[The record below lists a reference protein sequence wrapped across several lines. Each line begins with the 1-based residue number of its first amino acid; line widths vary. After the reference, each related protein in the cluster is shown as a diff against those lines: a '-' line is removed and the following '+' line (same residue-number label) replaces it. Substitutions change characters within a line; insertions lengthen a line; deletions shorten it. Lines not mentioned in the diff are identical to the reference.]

1 MRKLVIAVIGV
12 VGCALVG
19 LSLVG
24 CGDAEE
30 PVANP
35 ESDTPAEST
44 RWTQEEQAAIDA
56 VEAYLTAWSEIS
68 QDLGGQ
74 DWERIR
80 EYAAPQIADVAIE
93 QWGMLDS
100 QGFTVVGSLSS
111 EIQSIEPVEGKESI
125 VSIRACVSGEDAY
138 IALPN
143 GEPVDPDDPGRSL
156 ITIFTATQQQQGHFF
171 LLTREDLNETC

>member
-35 ESDTPAEST
+35 ESDISAEST

-93 QWGMLDS
+93 QWGM
-100 QGFTVVGSLSS
+100 
-111 EIQSIEPVEGKESI
+111 
-125 VSIRACVSGEDAY
+125 
-138 IALPN
+138 
-143 GEPVDPDDPGRSL
+143 
-156 ITIFTATQQQQGHFF
+156 
-171 LLTREDLNETC
+171 